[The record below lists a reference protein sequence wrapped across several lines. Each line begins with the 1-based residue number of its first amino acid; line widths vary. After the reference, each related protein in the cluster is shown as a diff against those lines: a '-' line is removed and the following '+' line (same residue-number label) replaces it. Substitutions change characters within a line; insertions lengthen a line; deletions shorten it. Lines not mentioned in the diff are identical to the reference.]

1 MCHGLSF
8 HNTTNNNI
16 HRPLR
21 YYHAF
26 VSAAHCTAI
35 LSSSMASSAIPGAT
49 GALPSPPIA
58 PNHLLIVG
66 FDLGTGSLRTTAK
79 HVHGIH
85 TRESAVIRHIRL
97 KSDQDLAIRQILNLL
112 EDGNV
117 VYGNVDVNKA
127 VQRKPSLKARTM
139 RRIKLSLHPGF
150 ERLPD
155 VIHTLKTIFAEKDR
169 AARQDLFEDFLR
181 ALMNDVR
188 AAFKKRALNAGQPE
202 SYWDAIPLEIH
213 VSVPAMWN
221 DEQRGI
227 IRNAAQ
233 RAAKACG
240 KSCKDPRIDL
250 REEALCVATF
260 FLSKDLSAKVGSI
273 YIFVD
278 VGDGTLDITTVQV
291 MRAHSLS
298 APMQLRRL
306 GLCSGSAAGAHM
318 VNAEAETWVIK
329 RYGELEVNRKCRQLD
344 ISRHEL
350 SRQLWQEVDKLKR
363 EIDYSDSGDHRSA
376 RIRSRHGRMGPG
388 LLHEWTIDFPDEAI
402 SHWYDTWTTAADRLL
417 KEHLAALST
426 EQRMGDITATLTG
439 VGLTTPFLSS

>member
-1 MCHGLSF
+1 
-8 HNTTNNNI
+8 
-16 HRPLR
+16 
-21 YYHAF
+21 
-26 VSAAHCTAI
+26 
-35 LSSSMASSAIPGAT
+35 
-49 GALPSPPIA
+49 
-58 PNHLLIVG
+58 
-66 FDLGTGSLRTTAK
+66 
-79 HVHGIH
+79 
-85 TRESAVIRHIRL
+85 
-97 KSDQDLAIRQILNLL
+97 
-112 EDGNV
+112 
-117 VYGNVDVNKA
+117 
-127 VQRKPSLKARTM
+127 
-139 RRIKLSLHPGF
+139 
-150 ERLPD
+150 
-155 VIHTLKTIFAEKDR
+155 
-169 AARQDLFEDFLR
+169 
-181 ALMNDVR
+181 VR